1 MEGIIIGLVTFF
13 LIGIFHPLVIKGE
26 YYLGRKVNK
35 YFIIFGII
43 FVALSLYIKS
53 LIPSIF
59 AGVIACCCFWSIGE
73 VIEQEERVLK
83 GWFKENPKR
92 KEYYDK
98 LRKNKNLDKWLFEII
113 I

>member
-1 MEGIIIGLVTFF
+1 MEGIIIGAVTFF

-26 YYLGRKVNK
+26 YYFGKKINK
-35 YFIIFGII
+35 YFALFGLI
-43 FVALSLYIKS
+43 FVVISIYIES

-83 GWFKENPKR
+83 GWFKENTKR
-92 KEYYDK
+92 KAYYDEV
-98 LRKNKNLDKWLFEII
+98 RNKKTLNK
-113 I
+113 

>member
-1 MEGIIIGLVTFF
+1 MEGIIIGVVTFF

-26 YYLGRKVNK
+26 YYFGRKVNK
-35 YFIIFGII
+35 FFILFGII

-53 LIPSIF
+53 LILSIF

-73 VIEQEERVLK
+73 VIEQEQRVLK

-92 KEYYDK
+92 KDYYDK
-98 LRKNKNLDKWLFEII
+98 IREEKQNNLDK
-113 I
+113 

>member
-1 MEGIIIGLVTFF
+1 MEGIIIGVVTFF

-26 YYLGRKVNK
+26 YYFGRKVNK
-35 YFIIFGII
+35 FFILFGII

-53 LIPSIF
+53 LILSIF

-73 VIEQEERVLK
+73 VIEQEQRVLK

-92 KEYYDK
+92 KDYYDIIREEK
-98 LRKNKNLDKWLFEII
+98 QNNLDK
-113 I
+113 

>member
-1 MEGIIIGLVTFF
+1 MEGIIIGVVTFF

-26 YYLGRKVNK
+26 YYFGRKVNK
-35 YFIIFGII
+35 VFILFGII

-53 LIPSIF
+53 LFPSVF

-73 VIEQEERVLK
+73 VIEQEQRVLK

-92 KEYYDK
+92 KAHYDE
-98 LRKNKNLDKWLFEII
+98 LRNKKNLDK
-113 I
+113 